1 MGWLLSTSENLIL
14 SKCKELS
21 AAENASWLCVLIESQ
36 VQKSALKACST
47 HCPRHTHD
55 LKGKDPIYYSMP
67 QFLRLQ
73 NGIIRT
79 LYLSKGLR
87 AQNRWHRAAPM
98 SHCSRPRITQKYLKR
113 WGIFY
118 SSESDWLV
126 ELYWDFGPS
135 EIANLKKKNGL
146 ENESAFSLILFP
158 SSHTT
163 PSLCLPCSK
172 FFFFLNLLL

>member
-1 MGWLLSTSENLIL
+1 MGWLLSTSENLVL

-36 VQKSALKACST
+36 VQKSALNACST

-67 QFLRLQ
+67 QFLRLR

-79 LYLSKGLR
+79 LYLSKGLW
-87 AQNRWHRAAPM
+87 AQNRWHRTAPM

-135 EIANLKKKNGL
+135 EIANLKKKWPRKWECIL
-146 ENESAFSLILFP
+146 LDSLSLFP
-158 SSHTT
+158 HHSQ
-163 PSLCLPCSK
+163 PLPPLLQI
-172 FFFFLNLLL
+172 FFFLNLLL